1 MLLQVRSARAGE
13 TGVMENRLKADFH
26 SDACMLVK
34 LRFNFEGKT
43 VIHHFGTSARKLV
56 LKRLT
61 FELSVVRFVHVFG
74 SVVSGFQ

>member
-1 MLLQVRSARAGE
+1 MLADLNSWRSLVSSTLAR
-13 TGVMENRLKADFH
+13 KADFH